1 MSKPMKSAAQLSL
14 VVTSYMARL
23 HGNDDIS
30 GIGKNAS
37 SPIDSLDLG
46 VPSIARCPLPV
57 ALVPSM
63 DDVGC
68 IAALVEV
75 WLWRSPPL
83 LLRFHPP
90 GSLPSPTAA
99 SVPTPRTDMQKSTH
113 WLGQAVQVCLPAV
126 GRMQLCPNGHFSGL
140 ARFVGPINLCLL
152 KRERGGG
159 AWEAHGQTS
168 RIGQRGRCQP
178 TRT

>member
-1 MSKPMKSAAQLSL
+1 MFFRYVGEAKMSKPMKSAAQLSL

-46 VPSIARCPLPV
+46 VPSIARCPLPSFHRWTM
-57 ALVPSM
+57 L
-63 DDVGC
+63 
-68 IAALVEV
+68 AAL
-75 WLWRSPPL
+75 PPL
-83 LLRFHPP
+83 SRYGSGVPPPSFCGSIHPGRFRHQQQHPY
-90 GSLPSPTAA
+90 LHLVQTCKKA
-99 SVPTPRTDMQKSTH
+99 RTDLHRLCKS
-113 WLGQAVQVCLPAV
+113 A
-126 GRMQLCPNGHFSGL
+126 CPNGHFSGL

-152 KRERGGG
+152 KRERGRGG
-159 AWEAHGQTS
+159 AWEAHAQTS
-168 RIGQRGRCQP
+168 RIGHRGRCQP